1 MFKWFDG
8 LALGK
13 PIHYLREMTLTQK
26 AFFPDWLLFSLP
38 DGLWVFS
45 YVSLILWLWDN
56 KLNGINSVWIFL
68 IPFVAI
74 ASEFG
79 QLIGIVPGT
88 FDITDLIFYI
98 LGTTLPI
105 IIYTKQISINKIAAK

>member
-1 MFKWFDG
+1 
-8 LALGK
+8 
-13 PIHYLREMTLTQK
+13 MTLTQK
-26 AFFPDWLLFSLP
+26 AFLPDWLLFSLP

-45 YVSLILWLWDN
+45 YVSLILLLWDN
-56 KLNGINSVWIFL
+56 RLNGYNSFWVFL
-68 IPFVAI
+68 IPFLAI

-79 QLIGIVPGT
+79 QLLGFVSGT

-105 IIYTKQISINKIAAK
+105 ILYTNQISINKIAVQ